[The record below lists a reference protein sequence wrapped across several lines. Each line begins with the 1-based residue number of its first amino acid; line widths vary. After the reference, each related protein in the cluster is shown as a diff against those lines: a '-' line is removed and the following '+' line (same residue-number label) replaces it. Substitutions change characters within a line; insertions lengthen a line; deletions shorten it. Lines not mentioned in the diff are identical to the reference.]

1 MVNLKLGK
9 IRSRNLRKNKRLRL
23 KLLKKHKNS
32 KILKM
37 RLKWNR
43 KF

>member
-9 IRSRNLRKNKRLRL
+9 IKSRNLRKNKRKRL
-23 KLLKKHKNS
+23 KLLKKHKSS

-37 RLKWNR
+37 RLKKKI